1 MAKSQQTY
9 SKNEREKK
17 KIKKR
22 EEKARKKEER
32 KNNPQEEMFA
42 YVDENGNLTSTPPD
56 PSKKV
61 EVEAE
66 NIEIGVPKKED
77 VEEEDPVRKGKITF
91 FNESK
96 GYGFIKDLNSQDSV
110 FVHINGL
117 EDDVK
122 EGDKV
127 TFEVEQG
134 KKGLNAVRV
143 KQDK

>member
-22 EEKARKKEER
+22 EEKAKKKEER
-32 KNNPQEEMFA
+32 KNSPQEDMFA
-42 YVDENGNLTSTPPD
+42 YVDEYGNLTSTPPD
-56 PSKKV
+56 PSKKIK
-61 EVEAE
+61 VEAE
-66 NIEIGVPKKED
+66 NIEIGVPKREEM
-77 VEEEDPVRKGKITF
+77 EEEDPIRKGKITF

-96 GYGFIKDLNSQDSV
+96 GYGFIKDLSSQESI

-117 EDDVK
+117 EEDVK

>member
-22 EEKARKKEER
+22 EEKAKKKEER
-32 KNNPQEEMFA
+32 KNNPSDEMFA
-42 YVDENGNLTSTPPD
+42 YVDENGFLSSTPPD
-56 PSKKV
+56 PSKKIK
-61 EVEAE
+61 VEAE
-66 NIEIGVPKKED
+66 SIEIGVPKREEI
-77 VEEEDPVRKGKITF
+77 EEEDPIRQGKITF

-96 GYGFIKDLNSQDSV
+96 GYGFIKDLNSQESI

-122 EGDKV
+122 ENDKV

-134 KKGLNAVRV
+134 KKGLNAIRV
-143 KQDK
+143 KLDK